1 MEFLFV
7 FVICEVLID
16 SVIFLYRVIKES
28 FIEIDDME
36 KEFIFG
42 SMI

>member
-42 SMI
+42 LMI

>member
-7 FVICEVLID
+7 FVICEFLID

-42 SMI
+42 LMI

>member
-28 FIEIDDME
+28 FIEIDGME

-42 SMI
+42 LMV